1 MLQFDSEETARAH
14 EARPEQHRWWTEA
27 SALLDEV
34 AIRNGTRTDVFLTGD
49 PAHAGF
55 VQVVRGRVSNFNDA
69 REHLR
74 GLQDALKDHLPA
86 LLGTVTVEH
95 GAGWFTRG
103 STTPRRPRRGQA
115 SATGHPRFDF
125 VTSRRVGW
133 SSERPRSSM
142 SGNHGCTGRPIP
154 TPTRP
159 GTSPSQGQPALSI
172 RCS

>member
-1 MLQFDSEETARAH
+1 
-14 EARPEQHRWWTEA
+14 
-27 SALLDEV
+27 V

-55 VQVVRGRVSNFNDA
+55 VQVVHGRVSNFNDA

-103 STTPRRPRRGQA
+103 STTPRLVLG
-115 SATGHPRFDF
+115 
-125 VTSRRVGW
+125 
-133 SSERPRSSM
+133 
-142 SGNHGCTGRPIP
+142 
-154 TPTRP
+154 TPTFLDVREP
-159 GTSPSQGQPALSI
+159 WVHRAAHPDA
-172 RCS
+172 